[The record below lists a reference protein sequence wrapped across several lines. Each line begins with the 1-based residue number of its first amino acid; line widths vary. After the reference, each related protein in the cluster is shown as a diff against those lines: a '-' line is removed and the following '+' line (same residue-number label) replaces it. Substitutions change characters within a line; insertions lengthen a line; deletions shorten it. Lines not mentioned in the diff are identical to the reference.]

1 MESMESIFVM
11 LSKIEMSGDSTL
23 LVTNPI
29 SNSELNALYA
39 IYNATN
45 GQSWTYFS
53 GNPWN
58 FSEIYPDPC
67 GDKWQGLT
75 CSTLCNTTACSQ
87 VIAIIDL
94 DNMNLVGT
102 LPVEIGDFSQLVAL
116 TISNNVRLAGTL
128 PDSLGNLSSLL
139 LLDFTNNL
147 LSGTLPTTLG
157 QLNLLADLTIMSSSL
172 RGKPPQEIYTLTS
185 LHTLTL
191 TNSYFTGS
199 IPLAIVN
206 LTNLEELTL
215 SGCQFTGNVPEEMN
229 QLTSLIS
236 IDLTNNYL
244 TGTLSPWLLTNL
256 TNLQSFI
263 IYGNR
268 ISGPIPNITTKSS
281 LTLIDMGYNRLTGT
295 LPVSIS
301 LGQYLTGVFLEEN
314 DLTGTIPPEWGS
326 LSLLWD
332 LYLNDNALR
341 GNIPSTLQNLQN
353 LKILSLSNNINII
366 GTIPMGLGN
375 ITGLQHLLLSDCS
388 LTGSLPSGLGSQK
401 YLYEL
406 DVGLNYLTGNIPGPL
421 KGGKRWQAL
430 DLSYNKLEGTLTPT
444 TTTNDDND
452 DNDDD
457 DNEFNSTSSIY
468 LNINRLS
475 GRIPGFYYDISSPGD
490 LNMLRGNLFTCP
502 TMNLKS
508 HLPQS
513 DPYHTEY
520 DCGSDSLNTALLIW
534 LGLIS
539 FVVGLLYLIY
549 TMFRRS
555 TSTTQSDSNSSE
567 LPSSSSTIISS
578 CGSVVKGS
586 RPWKRLQE
594 WMRDLL
600 YWQEGNEERW
610 KMEVSNTAVSH
621 RQSDLDKCNTQTEEG
636 TMISMTTNQAS
647 QQERKIV
654 STRHDASFNSSLLDD
669 NRGNNGSNNGSNTVN
684 NPCHIIKES
693 QTTTTSPSLTSIT
706 SIPPHSNNTD
716 DSNDN
721 DDDTEGGWSTFQEEE
736 QENNEKLDWKVILS
750 AILVDYA
757 YVFAYKYVLIGVL
770 YPLLIATIICF
781 EGRTEEE
788 EEKNVSKHGERLID
802 WRRLLPTLWKRSAR
816 SVASTTG
823 SNQPQDSGSLSSS
836 SQGGIVFFSA
846 AEYAIRLVMMLSCL
860 LTFGVTIPY
869 LAILIGFSIVSNT
882 YLVQLGWLYQ
892 WKHRMLTA
900 GQQVNDSSSFTQLCK
915 QCGRLFH
922 CMRLALPPMIFFLPL
937 FFAYFLFDTAGDKG
951 GWVMGL
957 CFALS
962 LVAVCILVSCSL
974 VFILWH
980 WTSWMRTVTMSH
992 EDSKKN
998 EVCEAEEGP
1007 PCVAP
1012 PAPSEEESKTQ
1023 SVSQDSTNIELAS
1036 TSLVSSSLV
1045 NDDSA
1050 FVTNAMHHRSC

>member
-1 MESMESIFVM
+1 
-11 LSKIEMSGDSTL
+11 
-23 LVTNPI
+23 
-29 SNSELNALYA
+29 
-39 IYNATN
+39 
-45 GQSWTYFS
+45 
-53 GNPWN
+53 
-58 FSEIYPDPC
+58 
-67 GDKWQGLT
+67 
-75 CSTLCNTTACSQ
+75 
-87 VIAIIDL
+87 
-94 DNMNLVGT
+94 
-102 LPVEIGDFSQLVAL
+102 
-116 TISNNVRLAGTL
+116 
-128 PDSLGNLSSLL
+128 
-139 LLDFTNNL
+139 
-147 LSGTLPTTLG
+147 
-157 QLNLLADLTIMSSSL
+157 MSSSL

-406 DVGLNYLTGNIPGPL
+406 DVGLNYLTGSIPSQLYQTSHLSSLSLHNNLLTGTLSTQCVTWLALNYLILDNNIMHGSIPSILTNFSSLFRLSLGNNL
-421 KGGKRWQAL
+421 FSGSFNVDLTSVIAIGMLQLEMNQFTGDVSLFMSTKENIMEYFNITTNYFSGDLSRLSLMTSLAVADFSQNLISVNGFYVYISLELKRWSAVMLSVAL
-430 DLSYNKLEGTLTPT
+430 SFFKVIWSLIIQTWLTK
-444 TTTNDDND
+444 
-452 DNDDD
+452 
-457 DNEFNSTSSIY
+457 Y
-468 LNINRLS
+468 LQPLQ
-475 GRIPGFYYDISSPGD
+475 
-490 LNMLRGNLFTCP
+490 
-502 TMNLKS
+502 
-508 HLPQS
+508 HLP
-513 DPYHTEY
+513 
-520 DCGSDSLNTALLIW
+520 C
-534 LGLIS
+534 
-539 FVVGLLYLIY
+539 
-549 TMFRRS
+549 
-555 TSTTQSDSNSSE
+555 
-567 LPSSSSTIISS
+567 
-578 CGSVVKGS
+578 
-586 RPWKRLQE
+586 
-594 WMRDLL
+594 
-600 YWQEGNEERW
+600 
-610 KMEVSNTAVSH
+610 
-621 RQSDLDKCNTQTEEG
+621 
-636 TMISMTTNQAS
+636 
-647 QQERKIV
+647 
-654 STRHDASFNSSLLDD
+654 
-669 NRGNNGSNNGSNTVN
+669 
-684 NPCHIIKES
+684 
-693 QTTTTSPSLTSIT
+693 
-706 SIPPHSNNTD
+706 
-716 DSNDN
+716 
-721 DDDTEGGWSTFQEEE
+721 
-736 QENNEKLDWKVILS
+736 
-750 AILVDYA
+750 
-757 YVFAYKYVLIGVL
+757 
-770 YPLLIATIICF
+770 